1 MLHFFFSHMNA
12 KTLFVAWPLFCRAL
26 NNNQLTGPIPSSLG
40 ALSKLFWLD
49 VAYNSLNGSLP
60 VSSLSPDN
68 LGLDTLPSIQHL

>member
-68 LGLDTLPSIQHL
+68 LGLDTLLSIQHL